1 MRVLED
7 RIVNA
12 FMDFIEGVKGSSLVM
27 AREETIQF
35 VEGKVE
41 EHKKRGPQGQGKW
54 PYKPLRP
61 PRFLRKNRPCIACE
75 IDYCL

>member
-12 FMDFIEGVKGSSLVM
+12 FMDFMEGLKGGSLVM
-27 AREETIQF
+27 AREETIPS

-41 EHKKRGPQGQGKW
+41 EHKKRGPQG
-54 PYKPLRP
+54 
-61 PRFLRKNRPCIACE
+61 
-75 IDYCL
+75 

>member
-12 FMDFIEGVKGSSLVM
+12 FMDFMEGVKGSSLVM

-41 EHKKRGPQGQGKW
+41 EHKKRGAAGAGEMAIQTAAAAPLPPQ
-54 PYKPLRP
+54 KPPLHCLR
-61 PRFLRKNRPCIACE
+61 N
-75 IDYCL
+75 

>member
-12 FMDFIEGVKGSSLVM
+12 FMDFMEGVKGSSLVM

-61 PRFLRKNRPCIACE
+61 RFLRKNRPCIACE

>member
-12 FMDFIEGVKGSSLVM
+12 FMDFMEGVKGSSLVM

-54 PYKPLRP
+54 P
-61 PRFLRKNRPCIACE
+61 
-75 IDYCL
+75 